1 MVNSYAIL
9 VFSRLRDI
17 ILSNRGLGL
26 LQRIIRESLDPVQ
39 SGAKQI
45 YWYFHQFKLVL
56 NHNGSVLKR
65 DFSLPLPDF
74 CPSNFIAFLALILEK
89 HNPGLGQRPSLLLR
103 AQSGNTDKG
112 SVTFVHSQTNTRV
125 SHKT

>member
-1 MVNSYAIL
+1 MVNSYANSY

-39 SGAKQI
+39 SDAKQI

-74 CPSNFIAFLALILEK
+74 
-89 HNPGLGQRPSLLLR
+89 
-103 AQSGNTDKG
+103 
-112 SVTFVHSQTNTRV
+112 
-125 SHKT
+125 